1 MSKDAN
7 EGFDASHCSTA
18 SVLCDAC
25 MGEGEKWGNE
35 SIDQW
40 YACEKCNGFGRVFP
54 KVKKHRITK
63 RTMYGVVWECVKPG
77 LWKSEC
83 GWYSAT
89 RRWVGGW
96 EGRDLETGRSIF
108 GESLMSVVYEFKRGS
123 K

>member
-1 MSKDAN
+1 MRTTTGSQSSELLLLDNDSDQRVAKGKLTMSKDA
-7 EGFDASHCSTA
+7 DRDSVASHCSTA
-18 SVLCDAC
+18 
-25 MGEGEKWGNE
+25 
-35 SIDQW
+35 
-40 YACEKCNGFGRVFP
+40 R
-54 KVKKHRITK
+54 TK

-108 GESLMSVVYEFKRGS
+108 GESLMSVVYQFKRGS
-123 K
+123 R

>member
-1 MSKDAN
+1 MDSQKQPIEHSGSSD
-7 EGFDASHCSTA
+7 CSTA
-18 SVLCDAC
+18 
-25 MGEGEKWGNE
+25 
-35 SIDQW
+35 
-40 YACEKCNGFGRVFP
+40 R
-54 KVKKHRITK
+54 TK

-108 GESLMSVVYEFKRGS
+108 GESLMSVVYKFKRGS

>member
-1 MSKDAN
+1 MNEPKDAN

-18 SVLCDAC
+18 
-25 MGEGEKWGNE
+25 
-35 SIDQW
+35 
-40 YACEKCNGFGRVFP
+40 
-54 KVKKHRITK
+54 RIK

-108 GESLMSVVYEFKRGS
+108 GESLMSVVYEFKRGPR
-123 K
+123 